1 MSSRSRVVVGALTA
15 SVALVL
21 ASAVHAANPTT
32 LSINC
37 SPKATSPGT
46 ASSCAA
52 TVTDA
57 GTVASRVPP
66 GGTVTFSVEGSGTFD
81 PGDTCALEPVGAF
94 SSKCTVAYTPTAISG
109 GTHRLSALYNG
120 EEGHGR
126 ASSIFALT
134 VTPTNDDLDNA
145 APLPV
150 PGKLSGTTEGAT
162 YSDSD
167 PELCSDAYA
176 PVWYSLKPTQSGRLA
191 VRLTV
196 GGRVDSVVAVF
207 RQDRS
212 KLVDLGCGLSDV
224 SGVAGVPF
232 DATRGAT
239 YLIAVAAPWDAVAGE
254 FTLESVVVPAAK
266 LPGAPLARDAD
277 VSLDP
282 LLHPAVAFSL
292 RLRQGTTYRI
302 NATARGACVHVE
314 LLRSAAVSAADL
326 ATSDGC
332 GGYLVYTPGPGA
344 ASRLPLVV
352 SVSEGPAARI
362 HVAIRTAQTDDLA
375 PGTALQNAT
384 VQRGQLSAREAD
396 VVDVYHFSV
405 PALGDATLDLRGSVH
420 ADLLLLDE
428 KGKQVAC
435 SCDGLERASIVQRLA
450 AGSYLAIVRGRPAET
465 GRYTLTLRLREPTTT
480 TVRLTAAGPRLALVT
495 GVRPSGVGGH
505 LVLELERFDPLSD
518 WHFVATVAHAVS
530 AGGTTF
536 TLTPKIGGW
545 RVRARYSGTLSA
557 SASVSDWIDFT
568 VDAATGGA
576 KAPAASCAPGSAVT
590 FRFGGLVLSC
600 VAGGL
605 GAPAPSK
612 PTGKSPSAQL
622 RDLEAAVSGIAMLKD
637 PFKSDL
643 LGNLDAAIAALAD
656 HNQDEARAQL
666 DQFVATVQKPQLQA
680 ELTSAQRDR
689 LVAAAKGIQAQLG
702 P

>member
-1 MSSRSRVVVGALTA
+1 
-15 SVALVL
+15 
-21 ASAVHAANPTT
+21 
-32 LSINC
+32 
-37 SPKATSPGT
+37 
-46 ASSCAA
+46 
-52 TVTDA
+52 
-57 GTVASRVPP
+57 
-66 GGTVTFSVEGSGTFD
+66 
-81 PGDTCALEPVGAF
+81 
-94 SSKCTVAYTPTAISG
+94 
-109 GTHRLSALYNG
+109 
-120 EEGHGR
+120 
-126 ASSIFALT
+126 
-134 VTPTNDDLDNA
+134 
-145 APLPV
+145 
-150 PGKLSGTTEGAT
+150 
-162 YSDSD
+162 
-167 PELCSDAYA
+167 
-176 PVWYSLKPTQSGRLA
+176 
-191 VRLTV
+191 
-196 GGRVDSVVAVF
+196 
-207 RQDRS
+207 
-212 KLVDLGCGLSDV
+212 
-224 SGVAGVPF
+224 VPF

-254 FTLESVVVPAAK
+254 FTLESVAVPAAK

-465 GRYTLTLRLREPTTT
+465 GRYALTLRLREPTTT

-590 FRFGGLVLSC
+590 FRVGGLVLSC